1 MGVGNHGMERTMLRF
16 GVFATIGGWL
26 VARTDRHELYH
37 GRDEAL
43 RAAVRQAHVA
53 RWRGASAEVVAQDEA
68 GGSLS
73 VVDPPD
79 SARRRKE
86 NLNQTKPPIP

>member
-1 MGVGNHGMERTMLRF
+1 MLRF

-26 VARTDRHELYH
+26 VARTDRHELYKA
-37 GRDEAL
+37 RDEAIE
-43 RAAVRQAHVA
+43 AAVRQAHVA
-53 RWRGASAEVVAQDEA
+53 RWRGADAEVVAQDAA

-79 SARRRKE
+79 SPQVTQRTSYPNKAA
-86 NLNQTKPPIP
+86 NS